1 MPRVPPLLSGQTL
14 PLIRPYA
21 ENCFVGG
28 VAMGQ
33 KKHASKAKPKVRSFV
48 PGNLV
53 EQMTEIYKLRRRV
66 RLAGLVRAA
75 PKASAIGN

>member
-1 MPRVPPLLSGQTL
+1 
-14 PLIRPYA
+14 
-21 ENCFVGG
+21 
-28 VAMGQ
+28 MGQ